1 MTKKKPNKISETVH
15 DSAIRLHR
23 AGLIDAKTMAEFDAL
38 CLPSEKIKKAMNYVA
53 RDAISEMSDILD
65 NMKKKKKL

>member
-1 MTKKKPNKISETVH
+1 MH
-15 DSAIRLHR
+15 DSAVRLHR

-38 CLPSEKIKKAMNYVA
+38 CSPPEKIKKTMNDVA

-65 NMKKKKKL
+65 NMKKQKKP